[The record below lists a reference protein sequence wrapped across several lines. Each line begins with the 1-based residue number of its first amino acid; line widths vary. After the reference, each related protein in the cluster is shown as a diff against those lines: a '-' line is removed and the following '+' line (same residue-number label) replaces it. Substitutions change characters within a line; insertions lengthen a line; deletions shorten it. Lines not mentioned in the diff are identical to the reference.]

1 MAPTLHRNTYTTEL
15 ARTDT
20 STATVLCAFAS
31 SASED
36 ARMCEEMPKY
46 AVCDAVYAA
55 TVAAMVKQID
65 ADAADCLR

>member
-1 MAPTLHRNTYTTEL
+1 MAPTLHRNTYMAEL

-20 STATVLCAFAS
+20 SAAVLCAFAS
-31 SASED
+31 SAREN